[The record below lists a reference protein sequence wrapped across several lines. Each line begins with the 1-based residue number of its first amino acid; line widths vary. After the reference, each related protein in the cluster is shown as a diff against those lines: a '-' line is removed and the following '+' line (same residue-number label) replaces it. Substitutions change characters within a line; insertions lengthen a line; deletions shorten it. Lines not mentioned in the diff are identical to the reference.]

1 MSSFLYA
8 CTGGNEAKKIINSE
22 VSLTGQGK
30 TVAKIDVTN
39 YKTLTMQW
47 GGGSGAG
54 TRTRSVVGNK
64 SGTFYNGTSYP
75 TTGQVA
81 AYTYEHDVSNDTT
94 VTLTITQSG
103 GNAGDFMGFYNITLE

>member
-1 MSSFLYA
+1 MANLYP
-8 CTGGNEAKKIINSE
+8 CNVGGGAKTIVNPE

-47 GGGSGAG
+47 GGSSGAG

-81 AYTYEHDVSNDTT
+81 AYTYAHDVSNDTT
-94 VTLTITQSG
+94 ITLTLTQSG
-103 GNAGDFMGFYNITLE
+103 GNASDFMGFYNITLE